1 MKSKNKNMKKTKST
15 SKVTPKAKVNT
26 KKATPIKKTTSSK
39 KTTFDSQTIILG
51 GVILAIIVACLI
63 LLGFKPTLIIVI
75 GNVLIFLLTKLFN
88 KLRRKKSTR
97 IIFNI
102 IIVIFLL
109 LCIGGSLAVGGFL
122 YYVVKSAPEFDIS
135 KLTKNESSLIYDS
148 NNNLI
153 AELGTEKR
161 DKISSDEVS
170 EVFIDALVAIEDSR
184 FYQHNGVD
192 AARFLKAAFYQA
204 LGKSEAGGASTL
216 SMQMIKLTYTS
227 GTSAGIK
234 GIIRK
239 FTDVYMA
246 VFQLEKTFTKNEIL
260 EYYINN
266 NYLGSGAYGVQQAA
280 KTYFNKNA
288 SELNIVEAA
297 TLAGTFQSPTSKNP
311 FSNIEDTTT
320 RRNQVL
326 NLMHTHGYITK
337 EERDLAKS
345 IPLESLLTSEK
356 EPSKAYASYLNTVVE
371 EAIDKYGAN
380 PYNVPMII
388 YTNMDARKQEG
399 IDKIMSGESFSWEN
413 DVVQAGIAAI
423 DVWTGKIIAIGAGRD
438 QTNARAYNFATMIDR
453 QIGSTA
459 KPLFDYGPGI
469 EYNNWSTYEQFNDTK
484 YYYSSG
490 QEMRNSDRQ
499 HMGWM
504 SLRTS
509 IELSRNVPALYA
521 FQHVD
526 NAKIINFVTALGLKP
541 EISNGKIHEAHSI
554 GAFNG
559 SNPLEMAAAY
569 AAFANGGTYYEPYSI
584 NKVIFRDTGE
594 EISYESEGKR
604 VMSEATAF
612 MITDCLKTAVT
623 NGISN
628 GAAVR
633 GVTVAAKT
641 GTTNYTEKTLRDHGL
656 PNGAINDAWI
666 VGYNPDIALGVWY
679 GYDKIYSNYYST
691 TISGVVQ
698 RGKVFRAAG
707 EVLFN
712 RDGKGFKKPRSVVEV
727 AIEKGSNPGLLA
739 SEYTPEEEITKEY
752 YKDGTQPTE
761 VSTKYVPLTNVED
774 LKATYDA
781 SFMTTTITWTKLT
794 GIERPNN
801 FSEEYGEFGYKVY
814 KDDTFLGFTTKSTFT
829 IVDDSSPYGIY
840 KVISGYEKFEGN
852 QSTGAIYTLADKN
865 SYVMNLKVD
874 KNIIIDS
881 TTDIITPPSEKDV
894 EILLNKIDVTNSVLL
909 EISIKNKAGE
919 KVTEMTLVPG
929 EKYTITYKVTY
940 PDVNI
945 TLTKERTVEII

>member
-1 MKSKNKNMKKTKST
+1 MKSNNK
-15 SKVTPKAKVNT
+15 NT
-26 KKATPIKKTTSSK
+26 KKPKTTTKVKSNTKKTATNN
-39 KTTFDSQTIILG
+39 KTTKSPENKITFSTQDIALIL
-51 GVILAIIVACLI
+51 VLLAIVIVCFM
-63 LLGFKPTLIIVI
+63 LLGIGPTLIIVI
-75 GNVLIFLLTKLFN
+75 GNALILLLTRLFN
-88 KLRRKKSTR
+88 KLRRRKSTR
-97 IIFNI
+97 IIFNT
-102 IIVIFLL
+102 IIVVFLL

-122 YYVVKSAPEFDIS
+122 YYVVKSAPEFDTD
-135 KLTKNESSLIYDS
+135 KLTKNESSLIYDAS
-148 NNNLI
+148 NNLI

-192 AARFLKAAFYQA
+192 AARFLKAAFYQL

-227 GTSAGIK
+227 GTSTGIK

-246 VFQLEKTFTKNEIL
+246 VFQLEKTYTKNEIL
-260 EYYINN
+260 EFYINN

-280 KTYFNKNA
+280 KTYFGKDA

-311 FSNIEDTTT
+311 FSDIEDTTT

-326 NLMHTHGYITK
+326 DMMYRHGYITK

-345 IPLESLLTSEK
+345 IPLESLLTEQD
-356 EPSKAYASYLNTVVE
+356 EATTAYAGYLNTVVE

-388 YTNMDARKQEG
+388 YTNMIASKQEG
-399 IDKIMSGESFSWEN
+399 LDKIMSGESFSWEN

-423 DVWTGKIIAIGAGRD
+423 DVWTGKIIAIGAGRN

-490 QEMRNSDRQ
+490 QEMRNSDRT
-499 HMGWM
+499 HLGWM

-526 NAKIINFVTALGLKP
+526 NAKIIEFVTGLGLEP

-569 AAFANGGTYYEPYSI
+569 AAFANGGIYYEPYSI

-594 EISYESEGKR
+594 EITYESEGKR

-612 MITDCLKTAVT
+612 MITDCLKSAVT

-628 GAAVR
+628 GAAIY
-633 GVTVAAKT
+633 GVNVAAKT
-641 GTTNYTEKTLRDHGL
+641 GTTNYTEKTLRDNGL
-656 PNGAINDAWI
+656 PNGAVNDAWI
-666 VGYNPDIALGVWY
+666 VGYNPDVAIGVWY

-691 TISGVVQ
+691 TISAVVQ
-698 RGKVFRAAG
+698 RGRVFRAAG
-707 EVLFN
+707 EVLF
-712 RDGKGFKKPRSVVEV
+712 DGRNWKGFKQPNSVVEV

-752 YKDGTQPTE
+752 YKEGTQPTE
-761 VSTKYVPLTNVED
+761 VSNKFVPLENVED
-774 LKATYDA
+774 LKVTYDA
-781 SFMTTTITWTKLT
+781 SFTTTTITWTKLT
-794 GIERPNN
+794 GVEKPNN
-801 FSEEYGEFGYKVY
+801 FSDEYGEFGYKIY

-829 IVDDSSPYGIY
+829 IVDDGSPYGVY
-840 KVISGYEKFEGN
+840 KVISGYENFEGN
-852 QSTGAIYTLADKN
+852 QSSGAIYTLADKN
-865 SYVMNLKVD
+865 KYVMNLKVD
-874 KNIIIDS
+874 KNITIDS
-881 TTDIITPPSEKDV
+881 TKDNLVQPSEKDV
-894 EILLNKIDVTNSVLL
+894 EILLNKIDVTNNVLL
-909 EISIKNKAGE
+909 EITITNKEGT
-919 KVTEMTLVPG
+919 KVSEMTLTPG
-929 EKYTITYKVTY
+929 EIYTITYKVTY
-940 PDVNI
+940 PDVKV
-945 TLTKERTVEII
+945 TLTKERTVEIV